1 MPGSMFSWES
11 EDMLVD
17 EYEAAIKENREPSV
31 AMHFAGLVIAV
42 ALHQRDED
50 WRQHSLPQT
59 SLRGYLRTTLRALD
73 ALPIIA
79 KNVLKQNKSFM
90 IPGIVQL
97 KVSGMRP
104 KKAAKPNSNQ
114 STKEKL
120 TVKVFPSRALKVAA
134 LRGGSSSSSSETLQ
148 LPSPPSPSPPSPQSW
163 ASNLA
168 CWVERG
174 RKRKKDEE

>member
-42 ALHQRDED
+42 ALQQRDED

-59 SLRGYLRTTLRALD
+59 SLRGYLRRTVRALD

-79 KNVLKQNKSFM
+79 KNELKQSKIFM
-90 IPGIVQL
+90 IPGIVKL

-104 KKAAKPNSNQ
+104 KLKA
-114 STKEKL
+114 
-120 TVKVFPSRALKVAA
+120 FPSRALKAGI
-134 LRGGSSSSSSETLQ
+134 LLNGHRSSSSSSETLQ
-148 LPSPPSPSPPSPQSW
+148 LPSPPSPSPPSAPSPRSLAW
-163 ASNLA
+163 YCPLA
-168 CWVERG
+168 CSVARG
-174 RKRKKDEE
+174 RKRKAGEE